1 MATTGKTKVVILD
14 AILHY
19 AKVFEENRDM
29 GNDKVDHSDTDGIYS
44 VDLELTLEQV
54 DQLKALGVPAVALGY
69 QTFKKREEGDTYTY
83 KVKRQHLSKNLK
95 DDSGNRQMMGAPLVF
110 DYNAALKAW
119 DDNSRAGRF
128 DEFIVPWKMS
138 DGLIGNGTRAKVKLS
153 VYKGRATIVTLERIG
168 FTELVQYTGTDS
180 ESVYF

>member
-1 MATTGKTKVVILD
+1 MASNGKTKVIILD
-14 AILHY
+14 VLLHY
-19 AKVFEENRDM
+19 VKVFEENRDM

-54 DQLKALGVPAVALGY
+54 DQLKALGVPAATLGY
-69 QTFKKREEGDTYTY
+69 QTFKKREEGDNYTF
-83 KVKRQHLSKNLK
+83 KVKRPHVSKYLK
-95 DDSGNRQMMGAPLVF
+95 DDEGKRQVMGPPLVF

-119 DDNSRAGRF
+119 DEAGRAGRF
-128 DEFIVPWKMS
+128 DEYIAPWKMA

-153 VYKGRATIVTLERIG
+153 VYKGKATIVTLERIG
-168 FTELVQYTGTDS
+168 FTELVQYTGADS